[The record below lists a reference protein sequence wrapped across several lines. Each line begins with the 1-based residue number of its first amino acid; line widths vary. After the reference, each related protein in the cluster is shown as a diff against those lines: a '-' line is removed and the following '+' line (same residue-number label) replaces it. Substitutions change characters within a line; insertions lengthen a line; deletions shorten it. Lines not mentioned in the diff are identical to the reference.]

1 MLQRLAPLWLRQ
13 LKQNKP
19 VEPLQHFC
27 FPHWNIGVK
36 PCGNYTREDFLE
48 ILSRI
53 AFDQEFANTG
63 GKTLQLDRDEQ
74 VDLTSTAR
82 NPLAKSLLYHLRNLS
97 TDAIDDQFD
106 GVRDRLFE
114 VLRAQRQLPPVVDV
128 AIDLHEWRFYG
139 SADTDHVITTYP
151 DLGTNRA
158 FCFATLCIVAPR
170 TRFTLDVFPMDAN
183 GFRAKREAVRSLIEI
198 AREYVSIRHVYLDRG
213 FYQVHVV
220 AELERLGVE
229 YIVRA
234 RPSSGMKDR
243 LSAGAET
250 VTDEYTMQR
259 KRPPTATVDVT
270 VFAVPHRSNDDEH
283 VWFVTNL
290 DVDASTAKAY
300 AAAFRRRW
308 GIETSYRQ
316 IGDFLPRTSSPTFS
330 VRLFYF
336 LFAVSMYNLWILAN
350 VLLSAGVVPEK
361 PPISTRVF
369 REFVVVTDY
378 G

>member
-1 MLQRLAPLWLRQ
+1 MVETAEA
-13 LKQNKP
+13 KQ
-19 VEPLQHFC
+19 VCRAASMVL
-27 FPHWNIGVK
+27 FPKLEFGVK
-36 PCGNYTREDFLE
+36 QCGKYTREDFLE

-63 GKTLQLDRDEQ
+63 GKTLQLDRKEQ
-74 VDLTSTAR
+74 VDITSTAR
-82 NPLAKSLLYHLRNLS
+82 NSLAKSLLHHLRNLS

-114 VLRAQRQLPPVVDV
+114 VLRAQRRLPAFVDV

-139 SADTDHVITTYP
+139 SADTDHVVTSYP

-170 TRFTLDVFPMDAN
+170 ARFTLDVLPMDAN
-183 GFRAKREAVRSLIEI
+183 GFRAKRDAVRSLIET

-220 AELERLGVE
+220 SELEQLGVD

-234 RPSSGMKDR
+234 RPSSGMKSR

-250 VTDEYTMQR
+250 VADEYTMQR

-270 VFAVPHRSNDDEH
+270 VFAVPHRSTDDEH
-283 VWFVTNL
+283 VWFVTSL
-290 DVDASTAKAY
+290 DVDSSTAQAY

-316 IGDFLPRTSSPTFS
+316 IGDFLPRMSSPTFS

-336 LFAVSMYNLWILAN
+336 LFAVALYNLWVLAN
-350 VLLSAGVVPEK
+350 ILIAGKIHPEK
-361 PPISTRVF
+361 PPISTRIF
-369 REFVVVTDY
+369 RRLILTDY

>member
-1 MLQRLAPLWLRQ
+1 MVQTAEV
-13 LKQNKP
+13 KQ
-19 VEPLQHFC
+19 VCRAASTLL
-27 FPHWNIGVK
+27 FPELEFGVK
-36 PCGNYTREDFLE
+36 SCGEYTREDFEE

-53 AFDQEFANTG
+53 AFDHEFANTG

-74 VDLTSTAR
+74 VDLTATAR

-106 GVRDRLFE
+106 GVRNRLFE
-114 VLRAQRQLPPVVDV
+114 VLRSQRRLPDFVDV

-170 TRFTLDVFPMDAN
+170 TRFTLDVLPMDAN
-183 GFRAKREAVRSLIEI
+183 GFRAKREAVRSLLET
-198 AREYVSIRHVYLDRG
+198 AREFVSIRHVYLDRG

-220 AELERLGVE
+220 AELEQVGVD

-234 RPSSGMKDR
+234 RPSSGMKGR

-250 VTDEYTMQR
+250 VTDEYTMER
-259 KRPPTATVDVT
+259 KRKPTASVDVT
-270 VFAVPHRSNDDEH
+270 VFAVPHRTIEDEH
-283 VWFVTNL
+283 VWFVTSL
-290 DVDASTAKAY
+290 DVDPATAKAY

-336 LFAVSMYNLWILAN
+336 LFAVSLYNLWVLAN
-350 VLLSAGVVPEK
+350 VLASADTVPK
-361 PPISTRVF
+361 TPPISTRIF
-369 REFVVVTDY
+369 RRFVLSTDY

>member
-1 MLQRLAPLWLRQ
+1 MVETAEVKQVCRAASTVLYPQ
-13 LKQNKP
+13 LD
-19 VEPLQHFC
+19 F
-27 FPHWNIGVK
+27 GVK
-36 PCGNYTREDFLE
+36 QCGKYTREDFE
-48 ILSRI
+48 RILSRI

-63 GKTLQLDRDEQ
+63 GKTLQLDREKQ
-74 VDLTSTAR
+74 VDITSTAR

-97 TDAIDDQFD
+97 TDAINDQFD

-114 VLRAQRQLPPVVDV
+114 VLRSQRRLPTFVDV
-128 AIDLHEWRFYG
+128 AIDLHQWRFYG

-170 TRFTLDVFPMDAN
+170 TRFTLAVLPMDST
-183 GFRAKREAVRSLIEI
+183 GFRAKREAVRSLIET
-198 AREYVSIRHVYLDRG
+198 AREYVSLRHVYLDRG
-213 FYQVHVV
+213 FYQIHVV
-220 AELERLGVE
+220 AELEQLGVD

-234 RPSSGMKDR
+234 RPSSGMKGR

-250 VTDEYTMQR
+250 VVDEYTMQR

-270 VFAVPHRSNDDEH
+270 VFAVPHRSNDDEQ
-283 VWFVTNL
+283 VWFVTSL
-290 DVDASTAKAY
+290 GVDSSTARAY

-336 LFAVSMYNLWILAN
+336 LFAVGLYNLWVLAN
-350 VLLSAGVVPEK
+350 VLAGGEYQPK
-361 PPISTRVF
+361 RPPISTRIF
-369 REFVVVTDY
+369 RRLVVTDY

>member
-1 MLQRLAPLWLRQ
+1 MVETAEA
-13 LKQNKP
+13 KQVCRAASTLLYP
-19 VEPLQHFC
+19 ALEFD
-27 FPHWNIGVK
+27 VK
-36 PCGNYTREDFLE
+36 PCGEYTREDFLE

-53 AFDQEFANTG
+53 GFDQEFANTG
-63 GKTLQLDRDEQ
+63 GKTLQLARDER
-74 VDLTSTAR
+74 VDVTSTAR
-82 NPLAKSLLYHLRNLS
+82 NSLAKSLLYHLRNLS
-97 TDAIDDQFD
+97 TDAIDAQFD
-106 GVRDRLFE
+106 GVRDRLFD
-114 VLRAQRQLPPVVDV
+114 VLRSQRRLPACVDV

-170 TRFTLDVFPMDAN
+170 TRFTLDVLAMDAN
-183 GFRAKREAVRSLIEI
+183 GFRAKREAVRSLIET

-220 AELERLGVE
+220 AELEELDVD

-250 VTDEYTMQR
+250 VVDEYTMQR
-259 KRPPTATVDVT
+259 KRKPTASVDVT
-270 VFAVPHRSNDDEH
+270 VFAVPHRSNDDES
-283 VWFVTNL
+283 VWFVTSL
-290 DVDASTAKAY
+290 DVDASTANAY

-336 LFAVSMYNLWILAN
+336 LFAVSLYNLWVLAN
-350 VLLSAGVVPEK
+350 VLVSPERLPQK
-361 PPISTRVF
+361 PPISTRIF
-369 REFVVVTDY
+369 RRLIISTEY